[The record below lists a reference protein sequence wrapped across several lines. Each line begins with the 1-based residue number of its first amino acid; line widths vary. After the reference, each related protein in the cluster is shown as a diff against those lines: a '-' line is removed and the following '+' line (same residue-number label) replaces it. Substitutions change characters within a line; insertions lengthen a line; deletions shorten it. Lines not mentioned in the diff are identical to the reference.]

1 MEAQVVLAGLAAMAE
16 GREIQADLEEAAS
29 DGQEA
34 LEEDLETQEVMGLVE
49 LLLLLLLPL
58 RRTAWGQDRQQ
69 TTRIAM
75 WVSMRCWPNS
85 SIRTCRA

>member
-1 MEAQVVLAGLAAMAE
+1 MEAQVVLAGLEVMAE

-58 RRTAWGQDRQQ
+58 RRTAWGQDPQ
-69 TTRIAM
+69 
-75 WVSMRCWPNS
+75 
-85 SIRTCRA
+85 

>member
-1 MEAQVVLAGLAAMAE
+1 MEAQVVLAGLAATAE

-49 LLLLLLLPL
+49 LLLLLLPL

-75 WVSMRCWPNS
+75 WVSMRCWLSS